1 MSYLIGTKQQVT
13 SYIAKV
19 DSRKGFSGNVTATW
33 AEPRKHPTEDKY
45 AVQKNMSVE
54 PDSQLEE
61 KEELPSDWQPDDPL
75 A

>member
-1 MSYLIGTKQQVT
+1 MYLIGNKTEIQA
-13 SYIAKV
+13 YINKV
-19 DSRKGFSGNVTATW
+19 DAYNGYEGDTTRTW
-33 AEPRKHPTEDKY
+33 GEPRKHPDKELY

-54 PDSQLEE
+54 PDSDLTQ

>member
-1 MSYLIGTKQQVT
+1 MWLIGSKENIQA
-13 SYIAKV
+13 YIAKV
-19 DSRKGFSGNVTATW
+19 DKHEGFTGNLTKTW
-33 AEPRKHPTEDKY
+33 AEPRKHPNKELY

-54 PDSQLEE
+54 PDSNLEE

>member
-1 MSYLIGTKQQVT
+1 MWLIGSKSKVEQ
-13 SYIAKV
+13 YISKV
-19 DSRKGFSGNVTATW
+19 DNYNGYTGDKTATW
-33 AEPRKHPTEDKY
+33 GEPRKHPTKELY

-61 KEELPSDWQPDDPL
+61 KEELPSDWQAKDPL

>member
-1 MSYLIGTKQQVT
+1 MWLIGSKNNIQA
-13 SYIAKV
+13 YISKV
-19 DSRKGFSGNVTATW
+19 DAYNGYKGDTTRTW
-33 AEPRKHPTEDKY
+33 GEPRKHPNKELY

-61 KEELPSDWQPDDPL
+61 KEELPSDWQAKDPL